1 VILVDTD
8 VLIANLRGI
17 DAARDWLRDARARTG
32 RLAVSV
38 VTNAEIIGV
47 MRSPERREVTR
58 LLNSLRPLPVTDMIA
73 HRPGELRRHY
83 RRSHAAISLVDY
95 LIAATAAARPRAR
108 HAQHQALPDVR
119 RPEATFP
126 ALSRSSS
133 ACHVP
138 DRPVRPT
145 RSALTCQSRAATASS

>member
-17 DAARDWLRDARARTG
+17 DAARDWLRDTRARTG

-38 VTNAEIIGV
+38 VTNAEIIGG

-73 HRPGELRRHY
+73 HRAGELRRHY
-83 RRSHAAISLVDY
+83 RRSHPGIGLVDY
-95 LIAATAAARPRAR
+95 LIAATVQV
-108 HAQHQALPDVR
+108 HGL
-119 RPEATFP
+119 ELATLNTEHFP
-126 ALSRSSS
+126 MFTDLKS
-133 ACHVP
+133 P
-138 DRPVRPT
+138 
-145 RSALTCQSRAATASS
+145 LQL